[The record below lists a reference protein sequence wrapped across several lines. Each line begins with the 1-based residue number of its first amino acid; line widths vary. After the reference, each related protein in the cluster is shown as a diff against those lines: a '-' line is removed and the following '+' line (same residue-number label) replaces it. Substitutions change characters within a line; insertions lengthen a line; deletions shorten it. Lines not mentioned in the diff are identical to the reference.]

1 MSTIDKLNLAIN
13 DVRSW
18 MIKSKLKINDDKSEF
33 IVLIQPYKQ
42 GNVKDLQLQIGQ
54 CSVATSSQA
63 KNLGVIF
70 DCGLTMEK
78 QISSVCRSLFFHLWN
93 IGSVRR
99 YLTDSSTAQLI
110 HSLVTTRV
118 DYCNALLYG
127 LPATRIKKL
136 QRVQNARILTL
147 TPKIAHI
154 TPVLYDL
161 RWLPVKARILFKVLV
176 FAFKSYYRTASGF
189 FCNLVYPAVTISP
202 FL

>member
-1 MSTIDKLNLAIN
+1 MYTLPLGAILRHHQLGYHIYADDTQIYLRFDVKDPVSAIDKLNLAIN

-33 IVLIQPYKQ
+33 IVLIQPCKQ

-54 CSVATSSQA
+54 CSVSTSSQA

-78 QISSVCRSLFFHLWN
+78 QIASVCRSSFFHLWN

-110 HSLVTTRV
+110 HSLVTMRL

-127 LPATRIKKL
+127 LPAIRIKKL
-136 QRVQNARILTL
+136 QWMQNVAARILTL

-154 TPVLYDL
+154 TPVL
-161 RWLPVKARILFKVLV
+161 
-176 FAFKSYYRTASGF
+176 
-189 FCNLVYPAVTISP
+189 
-202 FL
+202 